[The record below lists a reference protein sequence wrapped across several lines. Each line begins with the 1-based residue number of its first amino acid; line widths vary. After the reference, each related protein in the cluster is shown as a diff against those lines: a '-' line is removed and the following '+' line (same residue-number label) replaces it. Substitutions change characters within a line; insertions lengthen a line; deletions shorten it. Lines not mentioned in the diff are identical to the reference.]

1 MKLLVPGTGTQN
13 ANKANAVRFVVEN
26 IIDAASSDEK
36 SGEVVAKTGEIYT
49 VSAYAETPA
58 ASAKTPAV
66 GKEKNSVA
74 ASGHRVL
81 MVRQLKNDDRILV
94 YKLDPEAVSPPT
106 GSRSIPWQDVS
117 KASDCVWVCKG
128 SEIRLIDKK

>member
-1 MKLLVPGTGTQN
+1 MKLLVPGTGNQS
-13 ANKANAVRFVVEN
+13 ANKAKAVRFVVEK

-36 SGEVVAKTGEIYT
+36 SGEVVAKTGDVYT
-49 VSAYAETPA
+49 VAAYAETPA
-58 ASAKTPAV
+58 ASVRTPGV
-66 GKEKNSVA
+66 GKGKNSIDA
-74 ASGHRVL
+74 PGHRVL

-106 GSRSIPWQDVS
+106 GSASVPWQDVS

>member
-1 MKLLVPGTGTQN
+1 MKLLVPGTGNQK
-13 ANKANAVRFVVEN
+13 ANKAKAVRFVVEK

-36 SGEVVAKTGEIYT
+36 SGEVVAKTGDIYT

-58 ASAKTPAV
+58 AFAKTPGV
-66 GKEKNSVA
+66 GKEKNSIY
-74 ASGHRVL
+74 ASGHQVL
-81 MVRQLKNDDRILV
+81 MVRQIKNDDRILV

-106 GSRSIPWQDVS
+106 GSSSIPWQDIS

-128 SEIRLIDKK
+128 SEIKLIDKK